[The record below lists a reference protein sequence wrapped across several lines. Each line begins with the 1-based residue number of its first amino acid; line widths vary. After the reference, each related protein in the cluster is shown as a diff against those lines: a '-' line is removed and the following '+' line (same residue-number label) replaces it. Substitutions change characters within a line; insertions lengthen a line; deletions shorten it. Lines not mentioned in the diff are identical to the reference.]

1 MQMTKSTVITNSTSN
16 LHNKNATGLLSTANN
31 FSNFA
36 LNTLAQQTQLS
47 ARKKANQNQ
56 ITGK

>member
-1 MQMTKSTVITNSTSN
+1 MQMTKSTTITNSTSN

-36 LNTLAQQTQLS
+36 LNTLAQQT
-47 ARKKANQNQ
+47 
-56 ITGK
+56 